1 MPYNYITDTGV
12 IVPDTSVTLA
22 EVQTEYRNALGQDLN
37 LDPNTPQGQLIT
49 AEVGARNSVLRNNA
63 DLANQLNPNRATGVH
78 LRDIG
83 QLMGINDTPVVRSVC
98 LDCVVTGNP
107 NSLFPVGSR
116 AVNRDGAAFLS
127 IQDIILD
134 NTGKGTVN
142 FQSEIPGPIQAPANT
157 LTPAQPIPGWSEVRN
172 PTDAIVGS
180 DSMTDYQF
188 RVFRQNTLARQSNNA
203 ARSIHSKVSEVFGVR
218 SLVVRENDEATAQT
232 IDGVAMEPNSIW
244 ICVNDDGGISSDIAQ
259 AILSAKP
266 PGCKLTLS
274 TNSAGTPVTQQ
285 VIDEVTGQLYTIRFT
300 RSIPRPVYVRMYV
313 RNNGN
318 MSNLNAA
325 VVDAVLAYAAGEIDN
340 EQGLVVGADV
350 SPFTI
355 SGSVVAEIPGT
366 FVRLCQVSTDAVTW
380 QTTQIDIAAWQ
391 RATLPRGNIT
401 VIVE

>member
-1 MPYNYITDTGV
+1 MPYAYITDTGV
-12 IVPDTSVTLA
+12 VVPDTSVTLA
-22 EVQTEYRNALGQDLN
+22 EVQVEYRNALGQDLN

-83 QLMGINDTPVVRSVC
+83 QLMGINDTPIVRSVC
-98 LDCVVTGNP
+98 LGCIVTGNP
-107 NSLFPVGSR
+107 GSLFPVGSR
-116 AVNRDGAAFLS
+116 AVNGDGAAFLS
-127 IQDIILD
+127 INDIILD
-134 NTGKGTVN
+134 GTGKGTVN
-142 FQSEIPGPIQAPANT
+142 FQSEFPGAIEAPANT
-157 LTPAQPIPGWSEVRN
+157 LQPAQPIPGWSEVRN

-180 DSMTDYQF
+180 DSMSDYQF
-188 RVFRQNTLARQSNNA
+188 RVYRQNALARQSNNA

-218 SLVVRENDEATAQT
+218 SVLVRENDDSTAQT
-232 IDGVAMEPNSIW
+232 IDGVAMEPNSVW
-244 ICVNDDGGISSDIAQ
+244 ICVNDDGGLSTDIAA
-259 AILSAKP
+259 AILTAKP

-274 TNSAGTPVTQQ
+274 TNASGTPETIP
-285 VIDEVTGQLYTIRFT
+285 VIDEITGQLYTMRFV
-300 RSIPRPVYVRMYV
+300 RSIPLNVYVRLYV

-325 VVDAVLAYAAGEIDN
+325 VVDAVLDYAAGNIDN

-355 SGSVVAEIPGT
+355 SGSVVSEIPGT
-366 FVRLCQVSTDAVTW
+366 FVRLCEVSTDGATW

-391 RATLPRGNIT
+391 RAVLPRGNIT

>member
-22 EVQTEYRNALGQDLN
+22 EVQSEFRAALGQDLN

-63 DLANQLNPNRATGVH
+63 ELANQLNPNRATGVH

-98 LDCVVTGNP
+98 LNCVVTGSP
-107 NSLFPVGSR
+107 NTLFPVGSR

-134 NTGKGTVN
+134 GQGKGTVN
-142 FQSEIPGPIQAPANT
+142 FQSELPGAIQAPVNS
-157 LTPAQPIPGWSEVRN
+157 LIPAQPVPGWSEVRN

-188 RVFRQNTLARQSNNA
+188 RVYRQNALARQSNNA
-203 ARSIHSKVSEVFGVR
+203 ARSLHSKISEVFGVR
-218 SLVVRENDEATAQT
+218 SVLVRENDESTAAV
-232 IDGVAMEPNSIW
+232 IDGVQMEPNSVW
-244 ICVNDDGGISSDIAQ
+244 VCVNDDGGLSSDIAR
-259 AILSAKP
+259 AMLRAKP
-266 PGCKLTLS
+266 PGCKLTHSLNGS
-274 TNSAGTPVTQQ
+274 GTPETIP
-285 VIDEVTGQLYTIRFT
+285 VIDEITGQQYTMRFT
-300 RSIPRPVYVRMYV
+300 RSIPLPVYLRMYV
-313 RNNGN
+313 RSNGN
-318 MSNLNAA
+318 MSNLNAS
-325 VVDAVLAYAAGEIDN
+325 VVDAVLDYAAGNIDN

-355 SGSVVAEIPGT
+355 SGSVVSEIPGT
-366 FVRLCQVSTDAVTW
+366 FVRLCEVSLDNQSW
-380 QTTQIDIAAWQ
+380 QTTQIDVAAWQ